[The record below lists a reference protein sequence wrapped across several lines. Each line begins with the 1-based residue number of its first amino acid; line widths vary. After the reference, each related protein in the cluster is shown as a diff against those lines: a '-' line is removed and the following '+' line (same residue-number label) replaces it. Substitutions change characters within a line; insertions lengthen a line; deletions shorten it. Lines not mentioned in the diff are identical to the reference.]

1 MGVDERVRSD
11 DEMARIDVAAL
22 IRDGLGQRV
31 GDKAVALRGDGAIA
45 AAIAVDRLGGF
56 PRSLTFLAE
65 VVRRGGR
72 AYAAELPEPL
82 PTPELSTLAGGWLAA
97 AAELPDS
104 PEVDGTFARWLDAVA
119 QLVELRRRTRGTS
132 G

>member
-1 MGVDERVRSD
+1 MRISPRVRTD
-11 DEMARIDVAAL
+11 DEMLAIDVAAL
-22 IRDGLGQRV
+22 IRDGLGQRG
-31 GDKAVALRGDGAIA
+31 GDEAVALHGDAAVA
-45 AAIAVDRLGGF
+45 AAIAVDRLGGQ

-82 PTPELSTLAGGWLAA
+82 PTPELAALAAPWLAA
-97 AAELPDS
+97 AAALPAS
-104 PEVDGTFARWLDAVA
+104 PELDRSFAQWLESVA
-119 QLVELRRRTRGTS
+119 QLVALRRQARGLD